1 MKTGGKFLKILIFAL
16 AVCAALTINAAAADT
31 FKSGTYGKNIEW
43 TLDVEGVLT
52 ISGTGEMPG
61 YDWWRIPWYP
71 YGEYVKSVVVES
83 GVTSICAD
91 AFLSNSNTHNCY
103 DNLSSVT
110 ILGDLKTIGNGAFY
124 GCTNLSDIILPASVT
139 SIDSSAFS
147 GCTSLTSINIP
158 SGIVSIGDYTFSG
171 CTGLTSITIPSSVT
185 SIGES
190 AFFGCAGLTN
200 IVIPDGV
207 VTIGEYAFS
216 NCGELTSVSIPNSVT
231 SIGDNAFAECTIEH
245 LDINMTCVPDC
256 FKQYKD
262 YRDLKSSLKT
272 VKFGNQVETLT
283 DNVFSD
289 CTGLTS
295 VSLPDSI
302 TTIGSGA
309 FSNCSNLTDVVM
321 SDGVTCINDNT
332 FSYCT
337 SLRSITIPDSVTSIG
352 EYAFRSCSSLTD
364 IELPN
369 DLSTLGACAFYDCS
383 ALVNVN
389 IPEGIRT
396 INDSTFAYCDSLTSI
411 TIPEGVTSIDNRAFG
426 GCDNLKKVTIPNS
439 VTSIDEWAFSSPIE
453 TLEINMTCIPSCF
466 RRRATLKT
474 VILGNKVETI
484 SNNAFTNCS
493 SLTSVRLPNGIKSI
507 SNGAFSWCNSLPNI
521 VIPDSITSIN
531 DYAFYN
537 CSSLTSIN
545 LPDGLTSIGK
555 FAFSGC
561 NSLTGVNLPSSL
573 TSIGEYAFENCRDL
587 TSANLP
593 YGLTSV
599 GKYTFYN
606 CRSLTSISLPDSLTS
621 IGEYAFDGCDNLTGI
636 NLPNSLTS
644 IGEYAFRDCDSLTNV
659 VIPEGITAI
668 NNYTFSFGWK
678 SKLENVVIPDSVIS
692 IGDYAFN
699 WARCKI
705 FTISSNTTDISEKA
719 FDDYANSIIFK
730 GTKEEYEQVKD
741 LLPST
746 NNVSF
751 YENDSSRFIYNDN
764 GSYFA
769 IASEGVGYVQDDT
782 TSSITIGGREYAYSR
797 QSDIVSLP
805 GMFSRQYVL
814 YSLDSADEVC
824 SVEGLGECSGTVTQT
839 EGRRICVGE
848 RWFTI
853 SSPCDVTAASLTGQY
868 VTVYYG
874 YGDKAYRV
882 AVQTFVVGTLTA
894 IDLPTST
901 AFIDGT
907 GYPVVTERDES
918 ALNRALLELL
928 EQADCVFMLEDGK
941 VAGGRT
947 LRSYLQPTLK
957 LTTQGAPDVVNGQVV
972 NARCTGKLELTNDVT
987 ADCPPAVRE
996 TLEQRTDL
1004 SMLNISA
1011 FVIETKDK
1019 QEDRCQFDPTAARYT
1034 DAGSRVVYIRYDE
1047 GNALYLGQTCYVAFA
1062 LDINDNWKAQ
1072 ASPDGIL
1079 TLVGTVS
1086 HDGVKASDTAGIR
1099 LSNTDERERQ
1109 RAQEEA
1115 ARREREALAEEMK
1128 KSERSDA
1135 KKAGNALNDFLKH
1148 GLAVSWEL
1156 AADLGLKVSDVEELA
1171 KDAMARAVLFSTPVD
1186 EAEERMYRALNEA
1199 GEILKKEIPDTE
1211 CKKIVTKLCK
1221 RYEPALK
1228 MDSDSTTLHYIVN
1241 TKKEYGEQRV
1251 AVTISVSKFSL
1262 EGTDFCMTG
1271 QMNYEVLGP
1280 AGKNKRIVPT
1290 PYRKGLLASINGAD
1304 VKSFANAA
1312 WSMAESELKQ
1322 AYTKVFGSDFNAAM
1336 TDIFGQVPIQILKQA
1351 FGKDPADL
1359 VWMCATH
1366 PTTKL
1371 KIQCPVNVFVYDAD
1385 DTLCGSIEDNEVT
1398 LASDDFSL
1406 WVEGDTK
1413 HIDGLP
1419 EGYRVQYVATAN
1431 GTMDVDIT
1439 EYTADDTPLRSVQ
1452 FQNVVLLG
1460 AVRYQQSVPDS
1471 ALGEADGYAIS
1482 SGSAVYKKIADETL
1496 LLTLKGLPDVSAVS
1510 LTGEQAEGGYN
1521 VTLRLKN
1528 EGGAA
1533 QTVRVLLAGYD
1544 ENDRF
1549 VASSSDELELAAGA
1563 DVTRTCLLKTGGT
1576 LKSVK
1581 AFLIG
1586 ETNAPLA
1593 ASAQWLCA

>member
-16 AVCAALTINAAAADT
+16 TLCAALTINAAAAGT
-31 FKSGTYGKNIEW
+31 VKSGTCGENLTW
-43 TLDVEGVLT
+43 TLDDEGVLT
-52 ISGTGEMPG
+52 ISGSGIMENYV
-61 YDWWRIPWYP
+61 YDELGGSSAPWYS
-71 YGEYVKSVVVES
+71 YSENIESVMIKN
-83 GVTSICAD
+83 GV
-91 AFLSNSNTHNCY
+91 
-103 DNLSSVT
+103 
-110 ILGDLKTIGNGAFY
+110 KTIGNYAFLD
-124 GCTNLSDIILPASVT
+124 CKKLDDIS
-139 SIDSSAFS
+139 
-147 GCTSLTSINIP
+147 
-158 SGIVSIGDYTFSG
+158 
-171 CTGLTSITIPSSVT
+171 IPSSVV
-185 SIGES
+185 SIGEY
-190 AFFGCAGLTN
+190 AFWDCTGLGSV
-200 IVIPDGV
+200 VIPDGV
-207 VTIGEYAFS
+207 VTIYDGAFYL
-216 NCGELTSVSIPNSVT
+216 CQGLTDVTIPNSVT
-231 SIGDNAFAECTIEH
+231 SIGKFA
-245 LDINMTCVPDC
+245 
-256 FKQYKD
+256 
-262 YRDLKSSLKT
+262 
-272 VKFGNQVETLT
+272 
-283 DNVFSD
+283 FSD
-289 CTGLTS
+289 CS
-295 VSLPDSI
+295 SL
-302 TTIGSGA
+302 G
-309 FSNCSNLTDVVM
+309 
-321 SDGVTCINDNT
+321 
-332 FSYCT
+332 
-337 SLRSITIPDSVTSIG
+337 SITIPDSVTSIENGVFTSCTGLKNVVIPNSVVRIGKTAFYNCDGLTSIVIPDSVATIGEFAFSSCSGLTSVTIPDGVVAIERYTFHFCTALTRVNIPNSVVTIG
-352 EYAFRSCSSLTD
+352 EYAFSR
-364 IELPN
+364 
-369 DLSTLGACAFYDCS
+369 
-383 ALVNVN
+383 
-389 IPEGIRT
+389 
-396 INDSTFAYCDSLTSI
+396 CDGLTSI
-411 TIPEGVTSIDNRAFG
+411 TIPGSVTTIGEGAFNYCSGCRILEITSSTTDIGSRAFG
-426 GCDNLKKVTIPNS
+426 HWT
-439 VTSIDEWAFSSPIE
+439 
-453 TLEINMTCIPSCF
+453 
-466 RRRATLKT
+466 
-474 VILGNKVETI
+474 
-484 SNNAFTNCS
+484 
-493 SLTSVRLPNGIKSI
+493 
-507 SNGAFSWCNSLPNI
+507 
-521 VIPDSITSIN
+521 
-531 DYAFYN
+531 
-537 CSSLTSIN
+537 
-545 LPDGLTSIGK
+545 
-555 FAFSGC
+555 
-561 NSLTGVNLPSSL
+561 TG
-573 TSIGEYAFENCRDL
+573 
-587 TSANLP
+587 
-593 YGLTSV
+593 
-599 GKYTFYN
+599 
-606 CRSLTSISLPDSLTS
+606 DSL
-621 IGEYAFDGCDNLTGI
+621 
-636 NLPNSLTS
+636 
-644 IGEYAFRDCDSLTNV
+644 
-659 VIPEGITAI
+659 
-668 NNYTFSFGWK
+668 
-678 SKLENVVIPDSVIS
+678 
-692 IGDYAFN
+692 
-699 WARCKI
+699 
-705 FTISSNTTDISEKA
+705 
-719 FDDYANSIIFK
+719 SIIFR
-730 GTKEEYEQVKD
+730 GTKAEYEQVKD

-746 NNVSF
+746 RNVSF

-782 TSSITIGGREYAYSR
+782 ANSVTIGGREYAYSR

-882 AVQTFVVGTLTA
+882 TVQEFVTGTLTA

-928 EQADCVFMLEDGK
+928 NQEDCVFMLEDGK

-957 LTTQGAPDVVNGQVV
+957 LTAQGAPDVVNGQVV

-1019 QEDRCQFDPTAARYT
+1019 QETRCQFDPTAARYT
-1034 DAGSRVVYIRYDE
+1034 GAGNRVVYINYDE
-1047 GNALYLGQTCYVAFA
+1047 DNVLYLGQTCYVAFA
-1062 LDINDNWKAQ
+1062 LDVNDNWKAQ

-1079 TLVGTVS
+1079 TLVGTVT
-1086 HDGVKASDTAGIR
+1086 HDGIKASDTAGIR

-1135 KKAGNALNDFLKH
+1135 KKAGSALNDFLKH

-1186 EAEERMYRALNEA
+1186 EAEERMYKALNEA
-1199 GEILKKEIPDTE
+1199 GEILKKEIPDAE

-1280 AGKNKRIVPT
+1280 AGKNKQIVPT

-1322 AYTKVFGSDFNAAM
+1322 VYTKVFGSEFNAAM
-1336 TDIFGQVPIQILKQA
+1336 TDIFGKVPIQILKQA

-1398 LASDDFSL
+1398 LSSDEFML
-1406 WVEGDTK
+1406 WVEGAAK

-1439 EYTADDTPLRSVQ
+1439 EYTANDTPLRSVQ
-1452 FQNVVLLG
+1452 FQNVALLG
-1460 AVRYQQSVPDS
+1460 AVRYQQSVPDG
-1471 ALGEADGYAIS
+1471 ALGEADSYAIS

-1533 QTVRVLLAGYD
+1533 QTVRVLFAGYD

>member
-1 MKTGGKFLKILIFAL
+1 M
-16 AVCAALTINAAAADT
+16 
-31 FKSGTYGKNIEW
+31 
-43 TLDVEGVLT
+43 
-52 ISGTGEMPG
+52 
-61 YDWWRIPWYP
+61 
-71 YGEYVKSVVVES
+71 
-83 GVTSICAD
+83 
-91 AFLSNSNTHNCY
+91 
-103 DNLSSVT
+103 
-110 ILGDLKTIGNGAFY
+110 
-124 GCTNLSDIILPASVT
+124 
-139 SIDSSAFS
+139 
-147 GCTSLTSINIP
+147 SL
-158 SGIVSIGDYTFSG
+158 
-171 CTGLTSITIPSSVT
+171 
-185 SIGES
+185 GES
-190 AFFGCAGLTN
+190 AFEYCVDLTD
-200 IVIPDGV
+200 IAIPDG
-207 VTIGEYAFS
+207 I
-216 NCGELTSVSIPNSVT
+216 T
-231 SIGDNAFAECTIEH
+231 SISYKTFFA
-245 LDINMTCVPDC
+245 
-256 FKQYKD
+256 
-262 YRDLKSSLKT
+262 
-272 VKFGNQVETLT
+272 
-283 DNVFSD
+283 
-289 CTGLTS
+289 CTGLEN
-295 VSLPDSI
+295 I
-302 TTIGSGA
+302 I
-309 FSNCSNLTDVVM
+309 
-321 SDGVTCINDNT
+321 
-332 FSYCT
+332 
-337 SLRSITIPDSVTSIG
+337 IPDSVTSIG
-352 EYAFRSCSSLTD
+352 EYAFSHCSSCK
-364 IELPN
+364 
-369 DLSTLGACAFYDCS
+369 TL
-383 ALVNVN
+383 
-389 IPEGIRT
+389 
-396 INDSTFAYCDSLTSI
+396 
-411 TIPEGVTSIDNRAFG
+411 
-426 GCDNLKKVTIPNS
+426 
-439 VTSIDEWAFSSPIE
+439 
-453 TLEINMTCIPSCF
+453 
-466 RRRATLKT
+466 
-474 VILGNKVETI
+474 
-484 SNNAFTNCS
+484 
-493 SLTSVRLPNGIKSI
+493 
-507 SNGAFSWCNSLPNI
+507 
-521 VIPDSITSIN
+521 
-531 DYAFYN
+531 
-537 CSSLTSIN
+537 
-545 LPDGLTSIGK
+545 
-555 FAFSGC
+555 
-561 NSLTGVNLPSSL
+561 
-573 TSIGEYAFENCRDL
+573 
-587 TSANLP
+587 
-593 YGLTSV
+593 
-599 GKYTFYN
+599 
-606 CRSLTSISLPDSLTS
+606 
-621 IGEYAFDGCDNLTGI
+621 
-636 NLPNSLTS
+636 
-644 IGEYAFRDCDSLTNV
+644 
-659 VIPEGITAI
+659 
-668 NNYTFSFGWK
+668 
-678 SKLENVVIPDSVIS
+678 
-692 IGDYAFN
+692 
-699 WARCKI
+699 
-705 FTISSNTTDISEKA
+705 TISSKTTGIVTEA
-719 FDDYANSIIFK
+719 FEHWRSYSYFLIFR

-741 LLPST
+741 LLPDT
-746 NNVSF
+746 DNVSF

-782 TSSITIGGREYAYSR
+782 ASSITIGGREYAYSK

-882 AVQTFVVGTLTA
+882 TVQEFVTGTLTA

-957 LTTQGAPDVVNGQVV
+957 LTAQGAPDVVNGQVV

-1011 FVIETKDK
+1011 FVIETQDK

-1034 DAGSRVVYIRYDE
+1034 DAGSRVVYINYDE
-1047 GNALYLGQTCYVAFA
+1047 DNVLYLGQACYVAFA
-1062 LDINDNWKAQ
+1062 LDVNDNWKAQ

-1115 ARREREALAEEMK
+1115 ERREREALAEEMK
-1128 KSERSDA
+1128 KSEKSDA

-1156 AADLGLKVSDVEELA
+1156 ATDLGLKVSDVEELA

-1186 EAEERMYRALNEA
+1186 EAEERMYKALNEA
-1199 GEILKKEIPDTE
+1199 GEILKKEIPDAE

-1336 TDIFGQVPIQILKQA
+1336 TDIFGKVPIQILKQA

-1371 KIQCPVNVFVYDAD
+1371 KIQCPVDVFVYDAD

-1406 WVEGDTK
+1406 LVEGDTK

-1439 EYTADDTPLRSVQ
+1439 EYAADDTPLRSVQ
-1452 FQNVVLLG
+1452 FQNVALLG

-1471 ALGEADGYAIS
+1471 ALGEADSYAIS

-1533 QTVRVLLAGYD
+1533 QTVRVLFAGYD

>member
-16 AVCAALTINAAAADT
+16 TLCAALTINTAAADT
-31 FKSGTYGKNIEW
+31 VKSGTCGENLTW
-43 TLDVEGVLT
+43 TLDTDGVLT
-52 ISGTGEMPG
+52 ISGSGIMENYV
-61 YDWWRIPWYP
+61 YDELGGSSAPWYSCR
-71 YGEYVKSVVVES
+71 ENIESVVIKN
-83 GVTSICAD
+83 GV
-91 AFLSNSNTHNCY
+91 
-103 DNLSSVT
+103 
-110 ILGDLKTIGNGAFY
+110 KTIGNYAFLD
-124 GCTNLSDIILPASVT
+124 CKKLDDIS
-139 SIDSSAFS
+139 
-147 GCTSLTSINIP
+147 
-158 SGIVSIGDYTFSG
+158 
-171 CTGLTSITIPSSVT
+171 IPSSVV
-185 SIGES
+185 SIGEY
-190 AFFGCAGLTN
+190 AFWDCTGLGSV
-200 IVIPDGV
+200 VIPDGV
-207 VTIGEYAFS
+207 VTIYDGAFYL
-216 NCGELTSVSIPNSVT
+216 CQGLTDVTIPNSVT
-231 SIGDNAFAECTIEH
+231 SIGKFA
-245 LDINMTCVPDC
+245 
-256 FKQYKD
+256 
-262 YRDLKSSLKT
+262 
-272 VKFGNQVETLT
+272 
-283 DNVFSD
+283 FSD
-289 CTGLTS
+289 CS
-295 VSLPDSI
+295 SL
-302 TTIGSGA
+302 G
-309 FSNCSNLTDVVM
+309 
-321 SDGVTCINDNT
+321 
-332 FSYCT
+332 
-337 SLRSITIPDSVTSIG
+337 SITIPDSVTSIENG
-352 EYAFRSCSSLTD
+352 VFTSCTSLKNVVIPNSVVRIGKTAFYNCDGLTSIVIPDSVATIGEFAFSSCSGLTSVTIPDGVAAIERYTFDFCTALTSVTIPNSVVTIGESAFWYCKSLTSIVIPKSVTFIGRGAFSECTGLRSISIPNSVITIDEYAFSR
-364 IELPN
+364 
-369 DLSTLGACAFYDCS
+369 
-383 ALVNVN
+383 
-389 IPEGIRT
+389 
-396 INDSTFAYCDSLTSI
+396 CDGLTSI
-411 TIPEGVTSIDNRAFG
+411 TIPGSVTTIGEGAFNYCSGCRILEITSSTTEIGSRAFG
-426 GCDNLKKVTIPNS
+426 HWT
-439 VTSIDEWAFSSPIE
+439 
-453 TLEINMTCIPSCF
+453 
-466 RRRATLKT
+466 
-474 VILGNKVETI
+474 
-484 SNNAFTNCS
+484 
-493 SLTSVRLPNGIKSI
+493 
-507 SNGAFSWCNSLPNI
+507 
-521 VIPDSITSIN
+521 
-531 DYAFYN
+531 
-537 CSSLTSIN
+537 
-545 LPDGLTSIGK
+545 
-555 FAFSGC
+555 
-561 NSLTGVNLPSSL
+561 TG
-573 TSIGEYAFENCRDL
+573 
-587 TSANLP
+587 
-593 YGLTSV
+593 
-599 GKYTFYN
+599 
-606 CRSLTSISLPDSLTS
+606 DSL
-621 IGEYAFDGCDNLTGI
+621 
-636 NLPNSLTS
+636 
-644 IGEYAFRDCDSLTNV
+644 
-659 VIPEGITAI
+659 
-668 NNYTFSFGWK
+668 
-678 SKLENVVIPDSVIS
+678 
-692 IGDYAFN
+692 
-699 WARCKI
+699 
-705 FTISSNTTDISEKA
+705 
-719 FDDYANSIIFK
+719 SIIFR
-730 GTKEEYEQVKD
+730 GTKAEYEQVKD

-746 NNVSF
+746 RNVSF

-782 TSSITIGGREYAYSR
+782 TSSITIGGREYAYSK

-882 AVQTFVVGTLTA
+882 TVQEFVTGTLTA

-901 AFIDGT
+901 VYIDGT
-907 GYPVVTERDES
+907 GYQVVTERDES

-928 EQADCVFMLEDGK
+928 EQADCVFALENGK
-941 VAGGRT
+941 VSGGRT

-957 LTTQGAPDVVNGQVV
+957 LTAQGAPDVVNGQVV
-972 NARCTGKLELTNDVT
+972 NARCTGKLELTNDVA
-987 ADCPPAVRE
+987 ADCPPVVRE
-996 TLEQRTDL
+996 TLEQRADL

-1019 QEDRCQFDPTAARYT
+1019 QENRCTFDPTAARYT

-1072 ASPDGIL
+1072 ASPDDIL
-1079 TLVGTVS
+1079 SLVGTAA
-1086 HDGVKASDTAGIR
+1086 HDGVEVSATAGIR
-1099 LSNTDERERQ
+1099 LSNSDERERQ

-1115 ARREREALAEEMK
+1115 ERREREALAEEMK

-1156 AADLGLKVSDVEELA
+1156 ATDLGLKVSDVEELA

-1186 EAEERMYRALNEA
+1186 EAEERMYKALNEA
-1199 GEILKKEIPDTE
+1199 GEILKKEIPDAE

-1228 MDSDSTTLHYIVN
+1228 MVSDSTTLHYIVN

-1262 EGTDFCMTG
+1262 EGTDFGMTG

-1304 VKSFANAA
+1304 VESFANAA

-1336 TDIFGQVPIQILKQA
+1336 TDIFGKVPIQILKQA

-1439 EYTADDTPLRSVQ
+1439 EYAADDTPLRSVQ
-1452 FQNVVLLG
+1452 FQNVALLG
-1460 AVRYQQSVPDS
+1460 AVRYRQSVPDG
-1471 ALGEADGYAIS
+1471 ALGEADSYAIT

-1563 DVTRTCLLKTGGT
+1563 DVTRTCLLKTDGT

-1593 ASAQWLCA
+1593 AAAQWLCA

>member
-16 AVCAALTINAAAADT
+16 TLCAALAITAAAADT
-31 FKSGTYGKNIEW
+31 VKSGTCGEDLTW
-43 TLDVEGVLT
+43 TLDTDGVLT
-52 ISGTGEMPG
+52 ISGLGIMENYV
-61 YDWWRIPWYP
+61 YDELGGSSAPWYSCR
-71 YGEYVKSVVVES
+71 ENIESVVIKN
-83 GVTSICAD
+83 GV
-91 AFLSNSNTHNCY
+91 
-103 DNLSSVT
+103 
-110 ILGDLKTIGNGAFY
+110 KTIGNYAFLD
-124 GCTNLSDIILPASVT
+124 CKKLDDIS
-139 SIDSSAFS
+139 
-147 GCTSLTSINIP
+147 
-158 SGIVSIGDYTFSG
+158 
-171 CTGLTSITIPSSVT
+171 IPSSVV
-185 SIGES
+185 SIGEY
-190 AFFGCAGLTN
+190 AFWDCTGLGSV
-200 IVIPDGV
+200 VIPDGV
-207 VTIGEYAFS
+207 VTIYDGAFYL
-216 NCGELTSVSIPNSVT
+216 CQGLTDVTIPNSVT
-231 SIGDNAFAECTIEH
+231 SIGKFA
-245 LDINMTCVPDC
+245 
-256 FKQYKD
+256 
-262 YRDLKSSLKT
+262 
-272 VKFGNQVETLT
+272 
-283 DNVFSD
+283 FSD
-289 CTGLTS
+289 CS
-295 VSLPDSI
+295 SL
-302 TTIGSGA
+302 G
-309 FSNCSNLTDVVM
+309 
-321 SDGVTCINDNT
+321 
-332 FSYCT
+332 
-337 SLRSITIPDSVTSIG
+337 SITIPDSVTSIEDG
-352 EYAFRSCSSLTD
+352 VFTSCTGLKNVVIPNSVVRIGEDAFGNCSGLTRIVIPDSVTTIGKFAFSSCSGLTSVTIPDGVAAIERYTFHFCTALTRVNIPNSVVTIGDSAFGDCESLTSIAIPKSVTFIGWGAFSECTGLRSISIPNSVITIDEYAFSR
-364 IELPN
+364 
-369 DLSTLGACAFYDCS
+369 
-383 ALVNVN
+383 
-389 IPEGIRT
+389 
-396 INDSTFAYCDSLTSI
+396 CDGLTSI
-411 TIPEGVTSIDNRAFG
+411 TIPGSVTTIGEGAFNYCSGCRILEITSSTTDIGSRAFG
-426 GCDNLKKVTIPNS
+426 HWT
-439 VTSIDEWAFSSPIE
+439 
-453 TLEINMTCIPSCF
+453 
-466 RRRATLKT
+466 
-474 VILGNKVETI
+474 
-484 SNNAFTNCS
+484 
-493 SLTSVRLPNGIKSI
+493 
-507 SNGAFSWCNSLPNI
+507 
-521 VIPDSITSIN
+521 
-531 DYAFYN
+531 
-537 CSSLTSIN
+537 
-545 LPDGLTSIGK
+545 
-555 FAFSGC
+555 
-561 NSLTGVNLPSSL
+561 TG
-573 TSIGEYAFENCRDL
+573 
-587 TSANLP
+587 
-593 YGLTSV
+593 
-599 GKYTFYN
+599 
-606 CRSLTSISLPDSLTS
+606 DSL
-621 IGEYAFDGCDNLTGI
+621 
-636 NLPNSLTS
+636 
-644 IGEYAFRDCDSLTNV
+644 
-659 VIPEGITAI
+659 
-668 NNYTFSFGWK
+668 
-678 SKLENVVIPDSVIS
+678 
-692 IGDYAFN
+692 
-699 WARCKI
+699 
-705 FTISSNTTDISEKA
+705 
-719 FDDYANSIIFK
+719 SIIFR
-730 GTKEEYEQVKD
+730 GTKAEYEQVKD

-746 NNVSF
+746 RNVSF

-882 AVQTFVVGTLTA
+882 AVQTFAVGTLTGV
-894 IDLPTST
+894 DLPTGT
-901 AFIDGT
+901 VYIDGT

-928 EQADCVFMLEDGK
+928 NQADCVFVLENGK
-941 VAGGRT
+941 VSGGRT

-972 NARCTGKLELTNDVT
+972 NARCTGRLELTNDIT

-996 TLEQRTDL
+996 TLEQRADL

-1019 QEDRCQFDPTAARYT
+1019 QETRCQFDPAAARYT
-1034 DAGSRVVYIRYDE
+1034 DAGSRVVYINYDE
-1047 GNALYLGQTCYVAFA
+1047 DNVLYLGQTCHVAFA
-1062 LDINDNWKAQ
+1062 LDVNDNWKAQ

-1115 ARREREALAEEMK
+1115 ERREREALADEMK
-1128 KSERSDA
+1128 KSEKSDA

-1156 AADLGLKVSDVEELA
+1156 ATDLGLKVSDVEELA
-1171 KDAMARAVLFSTPVD
+1171 QDAMARAVLFSTPVD
-1186 EAEERMYRALNEA
+1186 EAEERMYKALNEA
-1199 GEILKKEIPDTE
+1199 GEILKKEIPDAE

-1228 MDSDSTTLHYIVN
+1228 MDSDSATLNYIVN
-1241 TKKEYGEQRV
+1241 TEYGEQRV

-1262 EGTDFCMTG
+1262 EGTDFGMTG

-1280 AGKNKRIVPT
+1280 AGKNKRIVPV

-1336 TDIFGQVPIQILKQA
+1336 TDIFGKVPIQILKQA

-1385 DTLCGSIEDNEVT
+1385 DVLCGSIEDNEVT

-1439 EYTADDTPLRSVQ
+1439 EYAADDTPLRSVQ
-1452 FQNVVLLG
+1452 FQNVALLG

-1471 ALGEADGYAIS
+1471 ALGEANSYAIS

-1496 LLTLKGLPDVSAVS
+1496 LLTLKGLPDVSAVN

-1533 QTVRVLLAGYD
+1533 QTVRVLFAGYD

>member
-16 AVCAALTINAAAADT
+16 TLCAALAITAAAADT
-31 FKSGTYGKNIEW
+31 VKSGTCGEDLTW
-43 TLDVEGVLT
+43 TLDTDGVLT
-52 ISGTGEMPG
+52 ISGSGEMEDYDG
-61 YDWWRIPWYP
+61 YDSAAPWSA
-71 YGEYVKSVVVES
+71 ESVHSVVIQS
-83 GVTSICAD
+83 GVTSIGAE
-91 AFLSNSNTHNCY
+91 AYSN
-103 DNLSSVT
+103 
-110 ILGDLKTIGNGAFY
+110 
-124 GCTNLSDIILPASVT
+124 CTNLVSITIPDSVT
-139 SIDSSAFS
+139 RIGSDAFS
-147 GCTSLTSINIP
+147 MCSSLKSITIPNGVTRIEEQTFWGCTSLTSITIP
-158 SGIVSIGDYTFSG
+158 GSVVSIEKYALYF
-171 CTGLTSITIPSSVT
+171 CTGLTNITIPDSVTNIGDNAFTDCAGLASVSLPASLTSIGQGAFSGCSSLVNITIPSGVT
-185 SIGES
+185 RINEYT
-190 AFFGCAGLTN
+190 FGYCASLT
-200 IVIPDGV
+200 D
-207 VTIGEYAFS
+207 VT
-216 NCGELTSVSIPNSVT
+216 IPNSVT
-231 SIGDNAFAECTIEH
+231 SIGNSVFERC
-245 LDINMTCVPDC
+245 
-256 FKQYKD
+256 
-262 YRDLKSSLKT
+262 SSLTHITIPASVTNIEGSLFKYCSALQSIVVEANNT
-272 VKFGNQVETLT
+272 KYDSRNACNAIIETESATLISGCGNSTIPAGVTSIGDSAFEGCDSLTHITIPNSVKSIGAEA
-283 DNVFSD
+283 FSN

-295 VSLPDSI
+295 AAISDNVECIGDSAFINCQGLTSVIIPSKVASIGEYTFYKCVGLTNVLIPGNVVSIGTSAFGGCSGLKSV
-302 TTIGSGA
+302 TI
-309 FSNCSNLTDVVM
+309 
-321 SDGVTCINDNT
+321 SDGVESIENWAFSDCIGLT
-332 FSYCT
+332 GV
-337 SLRSITIPDSVTSIG
+337 TIPDSVTSIG
-352 EYAFRSCSSLTD
+352 
-364 IELPN
+364 
-369 DLSTLGACAFYDCS
+369 
-383 ALVNVN
+383 
-389 IPEGIRT
+389 
-396 INDSTFAYCDSLTSI
+396 
-411 TIPEGVTSIDNRAFG
+411 
-426 GCDNLKKVTIPNS
+426 
-439 VTSIDEWAFSSPIE
+439 
-453 TLEINMTCIPSCF
+453 
-466 RRRATLKT
+466 
-474 VILGNKVETI
+474 
-484 SNNAFTNCS
+484 
-493 SLTSVRLPNGIKSI
+493 
-507 SNGAFSWCNSLPNI
+507 
-521 VIPDSITSIN
+521 
-531 DYAFYN
+531 
-537 CSSLTSIN
+537 
-545 LPDGLTSIGK
+545 IG
-555 FAFSGC
+555 
-561 NSLTGVNLPSSL
+561 
-573 TSIGEYAFENCRDL
+573 
-587 TSANLP
+587 
-593 YGLTSV
+593 
-599 GKYTFYN
+599 
-606 CRSLTSISLPDSLTS
+606 
-621 IGEYAFDGCDNLTGI
+621 AFDGCSGLRSVTISSGVREIEPSTFGNCSALR
-636 NLPNSLTS
+636 SLS
-644 IGEYAFRDCDSLTNV
+644 ISSATTIISKYAFRNCGTLDYILYRGTEAEYELRKDSLPAARNV
-659 VIPEGITAI
+659 
-668 NNYTFSFGWK
+668 Y
-678 SKLENVVIPDSVIS
+678 
-692 IGDYAFN
+692 
-699 WARCKI
+699 
-705 FTISSNTTDISEKA
+705 
-719 FDDYANSIIFK
+719 FDDGSADRLI
-730 GTKEEYEQVKD
+730 V
-741 LLPST
+741 
-746 NNVSF
+746 
-751 YENDSSRFIYNDN
+751 NDN
-764 GSYFA
+764 GSCFTIKKEA
-769 IASEGVGYVQDDT
+769 VGYVQDDT
-782 TSSITIGGREYAYSR
+782 SSSITIGGREYAYSR

-882 AVQTFVVGTLTA
+882 TVQEFVTGTLTA
-894 IDLPTST
+894 VDLPTGT
-901 AFIDGT
+901 AYIDGT
-907 GYPVVTERDES
+907 GYPLLTERDES

-957 LTTQGAPDVVNGQVV
+957 LTAQGAPDVVNGQVV

-1034 DAGSRVVYIRYDE
+1034 GAGNRVVYINYDE
-1047 GNALYLGQTCYVAFA
+1047 DNVLYLGQTCHVAFA
-1062 LDINDNWKAQ
+1062 LDVNDNWKAQ

-1115 ARREREALAEEMK
+1115 ARREREALADEMK
-1128 KSERSDA
+1128 KSEKSDA

-1171 KDAMARAVLFSTPVD
+1171 KDAMARAILFSTPVD
-1186 EAEERMYRALNEA
+1186 EAEERMYKALNEA
-1199 GEILKKEIPDTE
+1199 GEILKKEIPDAE

-1228 MDSDSTTLHYIVN
+1228 MDSDSTTFHYIVN

-1290 PYRKGLLASINGAD
+1290 RYRKGLLASINGAD
-1304 VKSFANAA
+1304 VESFANAA

-1322 AYTKVFGSDFNAAM
+1322 AYTKVFGSEFNAAM
-1336 TDIFGQVPIQILKQA
+1336 TDIFGKVPIQILKQA

-1452 FQNVVLLG
+1452 FQNVALLG

-1471 ALGEADGYAIS
+1471 ALGEADSYAIS

-1528 EGGAA
+1528 EGSAA
-1533 QTVRVLLAGYD
+1533 QTVRVLFAGYD

>member
-16 AVCAALTINAAAADT
+16 TLCAALAITAAAADT
-31 FKSGTYGKNIEW
+31 VKSGTCGEDLTW
-43 TLDVEGVLT
+43 TLDDEGVLT
-52 ISGTGEMPG
+52 ISGTGTAIG
-61 YDWWRIPWYP
+61 Y
-71 YGEYVKSVVVES
+71 K
-83 GVTSICAD
+83 
-91 AFLSNSNTHNCY
+91 
-103 DNLSSVT
+103 
-110 ILGDLKTIGNGAFY
+110 
-124 GCTNLSDIILPASVT
+124 
-139 SIDSSAFS
+139 AFS
-147 GCTSLTSINIP
+147 GC
-158 SGIVSIGDYTFSG
+158 SGIVSVA
-171 CTGLTSITIPSSVT
+171 IPDGIT
-185 SIGES
+185 SIGS
-190 AFFGCAGLTN
+190 LAFYNCSELTN
-200 IVIPDGV
+200 
-207 VTIGEYAFS
+207 VT
-216 NCGELTSVSIPNSVT
+216 IPNSVT
-231 SIGDNAFAECTIEH
+231 YVSESAFSNCPIET
-245 LDINMTCVPDC
+245 LDIDMTCIPTC
-256 FKQYKD
+256 F
-262 YRDLKSSLKT
+262 SSMESLKT
-272 VKFGNQVETLT
+272 VSLGSMVETIPAGA
-283 DNVFSD
+283 FYY

-295 VSLPDSI
+295 VNLPDSM
-302 TTIGSGA
+302 TSIGEKA
-309 FSNCSNLTDVVM
+309 FYNCICLTDIVIPN
-321 SDGVTCINDNT
+321 GVTSIGDKT
-332 FSYCT
+332 FYYCT
-337 SLRSITIPDSVTSIG
+337 SLRSVVIPDSVTSIG
-352 EYAFRSCSSLTD
+352 E
-364 IELPN
+364 E
-369 DLSTLGACAFYDCS
+369 AFYECFY
-383 ALVNVN
+383 LNNVN
-389 IPEGIRT
+389 FP
-396 INDSTFAYCDSLTSI
+396 D
-411 TIPEGVTSIDNRAFG
+411 GVTSIGKRAFYCCSKLTG
-426 GCDNLKKVTIPNS
+426 LNLPDSLI
-439 VTSIDEWAFSSPIE
+439 SIGTAAFSSCISLTDLVIPHGMTSIE
-453 TLEINMTCIPSCF
+453 SETF
-466 RRRATLKT
+466 R
-474 VILGNKVETI
+474 
-484 SNNAFTNCS
+484 NCS
-493 SLTSVRLPNGIKSI
+493 GLT
-507 SNGAFSWCNSLPNI
+507 NI
-521 VIPDSITSIN
+521 VIPDNIRSI
-531 DYAFYN
+531 
-537 CSSLTSIN
+537 
-545 LPDGLTSIGK
+545 DG
-555 FAFSGC
+555 
-561 NSLTGVNLPSSL
+561 N
-573 TSIGEYAFENCRDL
+573 
-587 TSANLP
+587 
-593 YGLTSV
+593 
-599 GKYTFYN
+599 
-606 CRSLTSISLPDSLTS
+606 
-621 IGEYAFDGCDNLTGI
+621 
-636 NLPNSLTS
+636 
-644 IGEYAFRDCDSLTNV
+644 
-659 VIPEGITAI
+659 
-668 NNYTFSFGWK
+668 
-678 SKLENVVIPDSVIS
+678 
-692 IGDYAFN
+692 AFN
-699 WARCKI
+699 GCTRCRI
-705 FTISSNTTDISEKA
+705 LTISSNTTNIQSSA
-719 FDDYANSIIFK
+719 FAYWSWNGGPCAATIIFR
-730 GTKEEYEQVKD
+730 GSNAEYERVKSS
-741 LLPST
+741 LPNT
-746 NNVSF
+746 DYVSF

-782 TSSITIGGREYAYSR
+782 ASSITIGGREYAYSR

-882 AVQTFVVGTLTA
+882 TVQEFVTGTLTA

-928 EQADCVFMLEDGK
+928 NQADCVFMLEDGK

-957 LTTQGAPDVVNGQVV
+957 LTAQGAPDVVNGQVV
-972 NARCTGKLELTNDVT
+972 NARCTGKLELTNDIT

-996 TLEQRTDL
+996 TLEQRADL

-1011 FVIETKDK
+1011 FVIETQDK

-1034 DAGSRVVYIRYDE
+1034 GAGNRVVYINYDE
-1047 GNALYLGQTCYVAFA
+1047 DNVLYLGQTCYVAFA
-1062 LDINDNWKAQ
+1062 LDVNDNWKAQ

-1115 ARREREALAEEMK
+1115 ARREREALADEMK
-1128 KSERSDA
+1128 KSEKSDA

-1156 AADLGLKVSDVEELA
+1156 ATDLGLKVSDVEELA

-1199 GEILKKEIPDTE
+1199 GKILKKEIPDTE

-1262 EGTDFCMTG
+1262 EGTDFGMTG

-1280 AGKNKRIVPT
+1280 AGKNKRIVPM

-1304 VKSFANAA
+1304 VKKFANAA

-1322 AYTKVFGSDFNAAM
+1322 AYTKVFGSEFNAAM

-1398 LASDDFSL
+1398 LASDDFSP
-1406 WVEGDTK
+1406 WVEGDVK

-1452 FQNVVLLG
+1452 FQNVALLG

-1471 ALGEADGYAIS
+1471 ALGEADSYAIT

-1593 ASAQWLCA
+1593 AAAQWLCA

>member
-1 MKTGGKFLKILIFAL
+1 MKTDGKFLKILIFAL
-16 AVCAALTINAAAADT
+16 TLCAALTINAAAADT
-31 FKSGTYGKNIEW
+31 VKSGTCGEDLTW
-43 TLDVEGVLT
+43 TLDDEGVLT
-52 ISGTGEMPG
+52 ISGSGEMEDYSSPS
-61 YDWWRIPWYP
+61 DAPWYS
-71 YGEYVKSVVVES
+71 YSGSVKSIVIES
-83 GVTSICAD
+83 GVTSIGAD
-91 AFLSNSNTHNCY
+91 AFCSNSSSYNRY
-103 DNLSSVT
+103 DDLSSVT
-110 ILGDLKTIGNGAFY
+110 ILGDLKTIGSYAFSGCINLSDINLPDSVTTIGKSAFY
-124 GCTNLSDIILPASVT
+124 GCT
-139 SIDSSAFS
+139 
-147 GCTSLTSINIP
+147 GLTSINIP
-158 SGIVSIGDYTFSG
+158 SGLESISVSTFYK
-171 CTGLTSITIPSSVT
+171 CTGLTGITIPSSVT
-185 SIGES
+185 SIGGS
-190 AFFGCAGLTN
+190 AFSQCAGLTS
-200 IVIPDGV
+200 IVIPDSV
-207 VTIGEYAFS
+207 VAIGESVFYGCEGLTSITIPNSVETIGYGAFGCCYNLETVNIDMSSIPDCFRGITSIKNLVFGDNVTTIGYYAFAYCDGLTDVVIPDTVTTIGEYAFYDCGGLTSITLPNSVTSIGKMAFTDSALETAYIDMTSVPNCFSS
-216 NCGELTSVSIPNSVT
+216 NRQLQTVVLGSHVTTLGRNVFYNCTRLKNVTISNSVTSIDNYAFYNCSNIEVVKIDMTCVPNVFERHENIKTVIFGDNVETIEDGAFINCASLSTVEFSNSITSIGNDAFYNCANLNSITLPNNLRTIGSSAFFGCSETSITLPNSVTSVGDAAFGWGIEKLEIDMTCLPDCFRDSKNLKSVTLGNHVEVISNNAFYGCSELKSITIPNSVTTIGDRAFSSTGLTSIIIPSSVTIIGASAFSYCRGLASIIVPNSVTTIGESAFAGCSELTSISIPNNITAIFDETFYNCYSLTSVSIPNGVT
-231 SIGDNAFAECTIEH
+231 SIGDCAFFC
-245 LDINMTCVPDC
+245 
-256 FKQYKD
+256 
-262 YRDLKSSLKT
+262 
-272 VKFGNQVETLT
+272 
-283 DNVFSD
+283 
-289 CTGLTS
+289 
-295 VSLPDSI
+295 
-302 TTIGSGA
+302 
-309 FSNCSNLTDVVM
+309 
-321 SDGVTCINDNT
+321 
-332 FSYCT
+332 
-337 SLRSITIPDSVTSIG
+337 
-352 EYAFRSCSSLTD
+352 CSSLT
-364 IELPN
+364 
-369 DLSTLGACAFYDCS
+369 
-383 ALVNVN
+383 N
-389 IPEGIRT
+389 II
-396 INDSTFAYCDSLTSI
+396 
-411 TIPEGVTSIDNRAFG
+411 
-426 GCDNLKKVTIPNS
+426 
-439 VTSIDEWAFSSPIE
+439 
-453 TLEINMTCIPSCF
+453 
-466 RRRATLKT
+466 
-474 VILGNKVETI
+474 
-484 SNNAFTNCS
+484 
-493 SLTSVRLPNGIKSI
+493 
-507 SNGAFSWCNSLPNI
+507 
-521 VIPDSITSIN
+521 
-531 DYAFYN
+531 
-537 CSSLTSIN
+537 
-545 LPDGLTSIGK
+545 
-555 FAFSGC
+555 
-561 NSLTGVNLPSSL
+561 
-573 TSIGEYAFENCRDL
+573 
-587 TSANLP
+587 
-593 YGLTSV
+593 
-599 GKYTFYN
+599 
-606 CRSLTSISLPDSLTS
+606 
-621 IGEYAFDGCDNLTGI
+621 
-636 NLPNSLTS
+636 
-644 IGEYAFRDCDSLTNV
+644 
-659 VIPEGITAI
+659 
-668 NNYTFSFGWK
+668 
-678 SKLENVVIPDSVIS
+678 IPDSVIS
-692 IGDYAFN
+692 IGSCAFQN
-699 WARCKI
+699 CHGCNI
-705 FTISSNTTDISEKA
+705 LTISSSTTDFGEYAFSEWS
-719 FDDYANSIIFK
+719 DSVRVIYR
-730 GTKEEYEQVKD
+730 GTSDEYWEIKTN
-741 LLPST
+741 LPKT
-746 NNVSF
+746 KPGYVSR
-751 YENDSSRFIYNDN
+751 YENDSSRFVYNDD

-769 IASEGVGYVQDDT
+769 IASESVGYVQDDT

-882 AVQTFVVGTLTA
+882 TVQEFVTGTLTA

-901 AFIDGT
+901 VYIDGT
-907 GYPVVTERDES
+907 GYQVVTERDES

-928 EQADCVFMLEDGK
+928 EQADCVFALENGK
-941 VAGGRT
+941 VSGGRT

-957 LTTQGAPDVVNGQVV
+957 LTAQGAPDVVNGQVV
-972 NARCTGKLELTNDVT
+972 NARCTGKLELTNDVA
-987 ADCPPAVRE
+987 ADCPPVVRE
-996 TLEQRTDL
+996 TLEQRADL

-1019 QEDRCQFDPTAARYT
+1019 QENRCTFDPTAARYT

-1115 ARREREALAEEMK
+1115 ARREREALAEEIK

-1135 KKAGNALNDFLKH
+1135 KKAGSALNDFLKH

-1156 AADLGLKVSDVEELA
+1156 ATDLGLKVSDVEELA
-1171 KDAMARAVLFSTPVD
+1171 KDAMARAILFSTPVD

-1199 GEILKKEIPDTE
+1199 GEILKKEIPDAE

-1221 RYEPALK
+1221 RYEPVLK
-1228 MDSDSTTLHYIVN
+1228 MVSDSTTLHYIVN

-1262 EGTDFCMTG
+1262 EGTDFGMTG

-1290 PYRKGLLASINGAD
+1290 RYRKGLLASINGAD
-1304 VKSFANAA
+1304 VESFANAA

-1359 VWMCATH
+1359 VWMCATY

-1439 EYTADDTPLRSVQ
+1439 EYAADDTPLRSVQ
-1452 FQNVVLLG
+1452 FQNVALLG

-1471 ALGEADGYAIS
+1471 ALGEADSYAIS

-1528 EGGAA
+1528 EGSAA